1 MTTTPTTCPRCRR
14 PESPDG
20 CQRAARP
27 DDMWAELD
35 CAMESIAR
43 LEAEAEKLRRESAG
57 EVEHGDV

>member
-1 MTTTPTTCPRCRR
+1 MTTCPRCRR
-14 PESPDG
+14 PEAPDG
-20 CQRAARP
+20 CQRAAKP

-43 LEAEAEKLRRESAG
+43 LEREAEKLRRESAG